1 MHLPMRKWRKCVNKW
16 RLIKNI
22 NKVVRFLL
30 LFLVVVI
37 VTFPLFWML
46 STSFK
51 QASEV
56 TQTPQTLLPINWTFK
71 HYTDLFK
78 LTKFEIYFKNSVIV
92 ATAVTTLSIVVAT
105 LSGYALA
112 RRKNQWWMKMISRTV
127 LMSYVFPQILL
138 VIPIFIFIR
147 NLGLGDTLA
156 GLIIT
161 HITFVLPFSMMLL
174 KSYFE
179 SIPLG
184 FEEAAYID
192 GASLW
197 QTFVHVALPMAL
209 PGVVSTAI
217 FGFIEGWNEFLFA
230 LVLITTDAKRTLPVG
245 INTFLGRQAIY
256 SWGMLMAAA
265 VLTTI
270 PALIFFFLIQ
280 RNLVAGFWGGGMKG

>member
-1 MHLPMRKWRKCVNKW
+1 MV
-16 RLIKNI
+16 
-22 NKVVRFLL
+22 
-30 LFLVVVI
+30 
-37 VTFPLFWML
+37 

-51 QASEV
+51 EAVEV
-56 TQTPQTLLPINWTFK
+56 TADPQTLLPKFPTIK
-71 HYTDLFK
+71 HYIDLIE
-78 LTKFEIYFKNSVIV
+78 LSSFEVYFKNSVIV
-92 ATAVTTLSIVVAT
+92 AASVTTLSIIIST
-105 LSGYALA
+105 FSGYALA
-112 RRKNQWWMKMISRTV
+112 RRKHYWWMKMISNTV
-127 LMSYVFPQILL
+127 LLSYVFPQILL

-147 NLGLGDTLA
+147 NIGLADTLP

-179 SIPLG
+179 SIPIG

-192 GASLW
+192 GASYW
-197 QTFVHVALPMAL
+197 QTFFQVALPLAL

-270 PALIFFFLIQ
+270 PALIFFMIIQ
-280 RNLVAGFWGGGMKG
+280 RQLVAGIWGGGMKG